1 MIVAWPFWFPSPQ
14 SSGNSMKMSPWFC
27 SVCLVLTVV
36 ATPVKAQVDELAAK
50 LPSNANVVVGI
61 DVKSLSNA
69 PLAIKEGW
77 MNDLE
82 EAFVKRAVFLPP
94 EANTVL
100 IASEIR
106 AEENFRQL
114 WEAAVMSISE
124 PISMRSYA
132 RAEGGYLDE
141 IEGTEV
147 VWSPSN
153 AYLVR
158 MEEQTLGVYYPAA
171 RQIVGRWLEAT
182 VTSSADQLTPFL
194 KNALKDVGTQQQFV
208 IAIDLKNMA
217 TPHRLEAGLQNVEA
231 LKKAGLT
238 VPAAMKLIG
247 SLQGAVVEVSVGEKA
262 TASTRLQF
270 GESVNLT
277 DEAARD
283 LLLEALNNL
292 GLTLPDLANHEF
304 SVDGYALMA
313 EGELSNEG
321 LRRLFSV
328 VEIPTTKFSQVNVA
342 QEEQESSED
351 KIASASQAYFQSVL
365 TLLDDLRTDRNKTS
379 TQGGMDAVWMDRY
392 ARKIDRLPIL
402 NVDDEL
408 LDWGTKT
415 AETLRIMSSA
425 RKNAGLSAGA
435 QKSTLRTSAYSG
447 NYYDYNYSYNN
458 SGYGGSSADETS
470 KNKAQIDRQ
479 IQSQA
484 TSKRV
489 EGWQLIDDATADI
502 RRTMTQRYNVEF

>member
-1 MIVAWPFWFPSPQ
+1 
-14 SSGNSMKMSPWFC
+14 
-27 SVCLVLTVV
+27 
-36 ATPVKAQVDELAAK
+36 
-50 LPSNANVVVGI
+50 
-61 DVKSLSNA
+61 
-69 PLAIKEGW
+69 
-77 MNDLE
+77 
-82 EAFVKRAVFLPP
+82 
-94 EANTVL
+94 
-100 IASEIR
+100 
-106 AEENFRQL
+106 
-114 WEAAVMSISE
+114 
-124 PISMRSYA
+124 
-132 RAEGGYLDE
+132 
-141 IEGTEV
+141 
-147 VWSPSN
+147 
-153 AYLVR
+153 
-158 MEEQTLGVYYPAA
+158 
-171 RQIVGRWLEAT
+171 
-182 VTSSADQLTPFL
+182 
-194 KNALKDVGTQQQFV
+194 
-208 IAIDLKNMA
+208 
-217 TPHRLEAGLQNVEA
+217 
-231 LKKAGLT
+231 
-238 VPAAMKLIG
+238 MKLIG

-458 SGYGGSSADETS
+458 SGYGGTSADETS